1 MTSRTS
7 LMHGR
12 LTIKS
17 SLKVGAHLHRLCN
30 SQLVRHALNEGDF
43 TEKNQHL
50 AWPEFCNIVTAVHVC
65 ASSTFIN

>member
-7 LMHGR
+7 LVHGR

-30 SQLVRHALNEGDF
+30 SRLVRLALNEGDF
-43 TEKNQHL
+43 TEKTKHL
-50 AWPEFCNIVTAVHVC
+50 AWPEFCNFVTAVHVC